1 MHSVD
6 GEIDIERVRDE
17 TPGCRDLVHLN
28 NAGCALPPAAVV
40 DTTVD
45 YLRHEAARGGYEA
58 QAARS
63 EQIEA
68 AYTSLARLIGAGR
81 SEIALADNA
90 TRAWDMV
97 FYGMRFAPGD
107 RILTCR
113 SEYGSNAIA
122 YLQQARRFGVEVAVI
137 DDDPSGQIDL
147 ALLEKELDDDRVRL
161 VSITHIPT
169 QGGLV
174 NPAAAVGALA
184 EAAGVPFLLD
194 ACQSAGQ
201 LDLDVTA
208 LRCDILTGTGRKYLR
223 GPRGTGFLYVR
234 ESAMPLFEPA
244 MLDNGSAVWTAPTEY
259 AMNPDARRYETWEKN
274 YAAIVGLGAA
284 VDYALSLGMDA
295 IEARVLALGERL
307 RQTLEGID
315 GVRVRDLGRTR
326 CGIVSFTVDDVPPDE
341 VVRALAGDGVNT
353 SVSRR
358 TSSQWDLPSRGLTS
372 VVRASVHYYNTEAE
386 IDHVGSLIGRL
397 GRPTR
402 RPSR

>member
-1 MHSVD
+1 MIHSVD
-6 GEIDIERVRDE
+6 DEIDIERVREE
-17 TPGCRDLVHLN
+17 TPGCRDLIHLN

-40 DTTVD
+40 DTMVD
-45 YLRHEAARGGYEA
+45 YLRQEEAQGGYEV
-58 QAARS
+58 QTARS
-63 EQIEA
+63 DQIEA
-68 AYTSLARLIGAGR
+68 TYTSLARLIGARR

-122 YLQQARRFGVEVAVI
+122 YLQQARRLGVEVTAI

-147 ALLEKELDDDRVRL
+147 ALLEKELDDDRVKL

-174 NPAAAVGALA
+174 NPAAAVGSLT

-194 ACQSAGQ
+194 ACQSVGQ

-234 ESAMPLFEPA
+234 ESAMHVFEPA
-244 MLDNGSAVWTAPTEY
+244 MLDNGSAVWTSPTEY
-259 AMNPDARRYETWEKN
+259 EMNPDARRYETWEKN
-274 YAAIVGLGAA
+274 FAAVAGLGAA
-284 VDYALSLGMDA
+284 ADYALALGMKA
-295 IEARVLALGERL
+295 IEARVLAVGDRL
-307 RQTLEGID
+307 RQTLTGVD
-315 GVRVRDLGRTR
+315 GVRVHDLGRTR
-326 CGIVSFTVDDVPPDE
+326 CGIVSFTVDGVPPDE
-341 VVRALAGDGVNT
+341 VVRALADNRVNT

-372 VVRASVHYYNTEAE
+372 VVRASAHYYNTEAE
-386 IDHVGSLIGRL
+386 IDHVGSLIGQLRQ
-397 GRPTR
+397 RTR
-402 RPSR
+402 R